1 MEIVKLK
8 KTVCSKEKEIEN
20 LEKLVKENE
29 GRLDDLI
36 DLRGQV
42 ESMDNEIRS
51 IERQNSDKMEKPKRA
66 TY

>member
-42 ESMDNEIRS
+42 ESMDNEIRP

-66 TY
+66 TN

>member
-42 ESMDNEIRS
+42 ESMDNEIRP